1 MRTVTLN
8 ICAIAFVCGTNL
20 SAEDGKP
27 MTSTNSIGIEFI
39 EVREGTYQM
48 GSPASEEGRKDNE
61 NPVRVSIT
69 VGYWLGK
76 TEVTQGQWKQVMETQ
91 PWADQ
96 KGVGHGDDYP
106 AACLSWDDC
115 MAFCEKLTQRERE
128 SGSLSAEERYRLPT
142 EAEWE
147 YACRAGSTTMF
158 SFGNDG
164 SNLNEH
170 AFFEENAPQHALEV
184 GKKKPNP
191 WGFCDMHG
199 NVFEWCS
206 DCFGTLAGGDDPAG
220 PSSGAYRVYRGGSW
234 RDTPVICRS
243 AHRFNM
249 IPSVRFNTMGLRLA
263 RSQSAQ

>member
-27 MTSTNSIGIEFI
+27 ITSTNSIGIEFI

-164 SNLNEH
+164 SNLKEH

-184 GKKKPNP
+184 GKKNQILGDFVTCMEMSSNGVRIVLEHLRGRRSSWAKQ
-191 WGFCDMHG
+191 
-199 NVFEWCS
+199 WCIPGVQRRQLERHAS
-206 DCFGTLAGGDDPAG
+206 HLPIGTSLQYD
-220 PSSGAYRVYRGGSW
+220 SIGS
-234 RDTPVICRS
+234 
-243 AHRFNM
+243 
-249 IPSVRFNTMGLRLA
+249 L
-263 RSQSAQ
+263 